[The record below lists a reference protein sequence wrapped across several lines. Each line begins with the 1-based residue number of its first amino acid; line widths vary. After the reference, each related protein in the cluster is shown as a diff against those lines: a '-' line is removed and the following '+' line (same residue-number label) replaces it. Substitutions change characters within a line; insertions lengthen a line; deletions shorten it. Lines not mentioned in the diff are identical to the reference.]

1 MQRRE
6 PSGVNRRWYWLLLTP
21 VVAMLWIPSYNRM
34 EPSIAGIPFFYW
46 YQFVWIALT
55 SLVTL
60 AVYLLAHDGGR
71 E

>member
-1 MQRRE
+1 MQRSR
-6 PSGVNRRWYWLLLTP
+6 GGANRRWYWLLLMP
-21 VVAMLWIPSYNRM
+21 LVAMLWVQSYNSL

-55 SLVTL
+55 
-60 AVYLLAHDGGR
+60 AVVPWVVYMLAHNGGR